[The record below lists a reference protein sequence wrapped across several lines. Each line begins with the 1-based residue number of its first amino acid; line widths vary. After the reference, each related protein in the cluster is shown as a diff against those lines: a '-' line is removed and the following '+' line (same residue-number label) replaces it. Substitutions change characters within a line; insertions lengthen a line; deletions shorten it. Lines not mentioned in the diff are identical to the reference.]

1 MTVVIQRLS
10 VGKLKNTIL
19 NFLYMLFEDIQY
31 YLFFTDDIIIYVEN
45 HKESLKSLLELK
57 SKFSK
62 VTGYKISIQ
71 IQMYFSMVTIN
82 YQK

>member
-1 MTVVIQRLS
+1 
-10 VGKLKNTIL
+10 
-19 NFLYMLFEDIQY
+19 MLFEDIQY

-45 HKESLKSLLELK
+45 HKVSLKSLLELK